1 MERMELVKHT
11 LILELRIICA
21 RVVRICD
28 YLKITDVVLF
38 VESKDKVVIFSGK
51 EKERSKA

>member
-21 RVVRICD
+21 RAVRICD

-38 VESKDKVVIFSGK
+38 VESKDK
-51 EKERSKA
+51 

>member
-38 VESKDKVVIFSGK
+38 VESKDKGGNFQWQRK
-51 EKERSKA
+51 RKK